1 MTDKLCWEEQFNL
14 LYSLLKCTELSG
26 SHVIGILSF
35 SLFIFKSGKCV
46 SFPDIFFFLLS
57 SHSGCSSAGTSV
69 TAS

>member
-14 LYSLLKCTELSG
+14 PYSLLKCTELSG

-46 SFPDIFFFLLS
+46 SFPDIFFSLK
-57 SHSGCSSAGTSV
+57 
-69 TAS
+69 